1 MGKPKSGSS
10 VMTGHAPTPK
20 SSLCIPDQVAKIMA
34 KKATTLSP
42 ITAATTAASILSRR
56 LGSPVSLIG
65 IPPGYREEL
74 GGILQEE
81 KISKYAERGDTMP
94 SGKVKFYD
102 TDKGF
107 GFIHTDEG
115 DEVFLH
121 ASALPDG
128 VTVKAGSRVEFGV
141 AEGKRGAQAL
151 SVRVLD
157 TPTARAGRKA
167 ADDMVVIVEDLLK
180 LLDRTSG
187 DLRRGRYPDEDHSRK
202 IAALLRRV
210 ADEFD
215 A

>member
-1 MGKPKSGSS
+1 M
-10 VMTGHAPTPK
+10 PT
-20 SSLCIPDQVAKIMA
+20 
-34 KKATTLSP
+34 
-42 ITAATTAASILSRR
+42 
-56 LGSPVSLIG
+56 
-65 IPPGYREEL
+65 
-74 GGILQEE
+74 
-81 KISKYAERGDTMP
+81 
-94 SGKVKFYD
+94 GKVKFYD

-128 VTVKAGSRVEFGV
+128 VSVKAGARVEFGV

-157 TPTARAGRKA
+157 QPAARVGRKG
-167 ADDMVVIVEDLLK
+167 ADDMAVIVEDLLK

-187 DLRRGRYPDEDHSRK
+187 DLRRGRYPDDEHSKK

-215 A
+215 V